1 MKADNTK
8 KAIAGIDAAVI
19 KTASIEAL
27 KKLAPASAIKNPV
40 MLVVLIGTLL
50 CLALTVNGGMAHP
63 QFGFRLS
70 VTAIL
75 FITVLFAN
83 FAEAI
88 AEARGRGQAQSLR
101 AARSELMARRQNDDG
116 TFAENMPASN
126 LRKGELVLVRAG
138 EMIPADGEIVR
149 GVASINEAAVTGESA
164 PVLREAGTDRSGVIG
179 GTKVLTDEI
188 LILVADDPG
197 SSFLDRM
204 IALVEGASRQK
215 TPNELALTVLLCA
228 MTLTFLAVV
237 ATLPAI
243 SGFVGAKLDVV
254 VLVALLVCLIPTT
267 IGGLLPAIGVAG
279 MNRALSANVLA
290 KSGKAVEIA
299 GDIDTLMLDKTGT
312 ITYGD
317 RQATEFFPLA
327 GISKTQ
333 LRDAALLASLADP
346 TPEGKSIV
354 MLARKQGCALQE
366 PVRPHY
372 LGFSA
377 QTRMSGV
384 DVIEGE
390 NTRQIRKGSGD
401 AIQKW
406 ATLAGGVLN
415 AVLTAELKAR
425 IEQVARAGG
434 TPLVLADNAHI
445 LGVIALSDVVKSGVR
460 ERFAELRAMGVRTIM
475 ITGDNPLTAA
485 AIAAEAGVDDFLA
498 EATPEQKLMKIR
510 AEQAGGRLVAM
521 VGDGTNDAPALAQA
535 DIGLAMNAGTQAAK
549 DAGNMVDLDSDP
561 TKLLEVVR
569 IGKQLLITRGAL
581 TTFSLANDV
590 SKYFA
595 IIPAVFVASLPAL
608 AKMDVMKLS
617 SPNSAVLSAL
627 IFNALVIP
635 ALIPLALRGVAF
647 RALSAEAL
655 LRRNLLIYGL
665 GGIALPFVAIKLI
678 DVALGAVMGA

>member
-1 MKADNTK
+1 MTTTK
-8 KAIAGIDAAVI
+8 NAIAGIDAAVI

-50 CLALTVNGGMAHP
+50 CLALTIHGGLAHA
-63 QFGFRLS
+63 QFGFRLA

-88 AEARGRGQAQSLR
+88 AEARGRGQAKSLR
-101 AARSELMARRQNDDG
+101 AARAELMARRQNDDG
-116 TFAENMPASN
+116 TVTENIPASD
-126 LRKGELVLVRAG
+126 LRKGQLVVVRAG

-188 LILVADDPG
+188 LIRVADDPG

-228 MTLTFLAVV
+228 MTLTFLVVV

-354 MLARKQGCALQE
+354 TLARKQGCTLQE
-366 PVRPHY
+366 SANPHY
-372 LGFSA
+372 IAFSA

-384 DVIEGE
+384 DLAEPNGL
-390 NTRQIRKGSGD
+390 RQIRKGSGD

-406 ATLAGGVLN
+406 AVATGVL
-415 AVLTAELKAR
+415 LTGAINVELKAR
-425 IEQVARAGG
+425 VEHVARAGG
-434 TPLVLADNAHI
+434 TPLVLADNGNI

-608 AKMDVMKLS
+608 TAMDVMKLT

-665 GGIALPFVAIKLI
+665 GGILLPFVAIKLI
-678 DVALGAVMGA
+678 DMALGAMMGA

>member
-1 MKADNTK
+1 MTTTK
-8 KAIAGIDAAVI
+8 NAIAGIDAAVI

-50 CLALTVNGGMAHP
+50 CLALTIHGGLAHA
-63 QFGFRLS
+63 QFGFRLA

-88 AEARGRGQAQSLR
+88 AEARGRGQAKSLR
-101 AARSELMARRQNDDG
+101 AARAELMARRQNDDG
-116 TFAENMPASN
+116 TVTENIPASD
-126 LRKGELVLVRAG
+126 LRKGQLVVVRAG

-188 LILVADDPG
+188 LIRVADDPG

-228 MTLTFLAVV
+228 MTLTFLVVV

-354 MLARKQGCALQE
+354 TLARKQGCTLQE
-366 PVRPHY
+366 SANPHY
-372 LGFSA
+372 IAFSA

-384 DVIEGE
+384 DLAEPNGL
-390 NTRQIRKGSGD
+390 RQIRKGSGD

-406 ATLAGGVLN
+406 AVATGVL
-415 AVLTAELKAR
+415 LTGAINVELKAR
-425 IEQVARAGG
+425 VEHVARAGG
-434 TPLVLADNAHI
+434 TPLVLADNGNI

-608 AKMDVMKLS
+608 TAMDVMKLT

-665 GGIALPFVAIKLI
+665 GGILLPFVAIKLI
-678 DVALGAVMGA
+678 DMALGAIMGA

>member
-1 MKADNTK
+1 M
-8 KAIAGIDAAVI
+8 
-19 KTASIEAL
+19 
-27 KKLAPASAIKNPV
+27 
-40 MLVVLIGTLL
+40 
-50 CLALTVNGGMAHP
+50 
-63 QFGFRLS
+63 
-70 VTAIL
+70 
-75 FITVLFAN
+75 
-83 FAEAI
+83 
-88 AEARGRGQAQSLR
+88 
-101 AARSELMARRQNDDG
+101 
-116 TFAENMPASN
+116 
-126 LRKGELVLVRAG
+126 
-138 EMIPADGEIVR
+138 
-149 GVASINEAAVTGESA
+149 
-164 PVLREAGTDRSGVIG
+164 
-179 GTKVLTDEI
+179 
-188 LILVADDPG
+188 
-197 SSFLDRM
+197 
-204 IALVEGASRQK
+204 VE
-215 TPNELALTVLLCA
+215 
-228 MTLTFLAVV
+228 
-237 ATLPAI
+237 
-243 SGFVGAKLDVV
+243 
-254 VLVALLVCLIPTT
+254 LLVCLIPTT

-279 MNRALSANVLA
+279 MNRALGANVLA

-327 GISKTQ
+327 GVSKAQ

-354 MLARKQGCALQE
+354 SLARKQGCTLQE
-366 PVRPHY
+366 PTNPHY
-372 LGFSA
+372 IGFSA

-384 DVIEGE
+384 ALPNGA

-406 ATLAGGVLN
+406 AESTGGLLN
-415 AVLTAELKAR
+415 AAMTTELKAR
-425 IEQVARAGG
+425 AEQIARAGG
-434 TPLVLADNAHI
+434 TPLVLADDGHI
-445 LGVIALSDVVKSGVR
+445 LGAIALSDVVKSGVR

-498 EATPEQKLMKIR
+498 EATPEQKLLKIR
-510 AEQAGGRLVAM
+510 TEQAGGRLVAM

-569 IGKQLLITRGAL
+569 IGKQLLITRVAL

-608 AKMDVMKLS
+608 HKMDVMQLS

-678 DVALGAVMGA
+678 DMALGAVMGA